1 MDEYRKAI
9 LDLSKSCIT
18 EYVRTPGRMVT
29 SKPCFVFN
37 LIVNPSDAENVTQ
50 VYIRN
55 GESSASEALIG
66 LTAQYAHATHI
77 GHFPIYFNRGL
88 YVETPT
94 NVKGVTVQYLVDSP

>member
-1 MDEYRKAI
+1 MDEYGKAV
-9 LDLSKSCIT
+9 LDLAKSAVT

-37 LIVNPSDAENVTQ
+37 VIVNPSNASNVTQ
-50 VYIRN
+50 AYLRN
-55 GESSASEALIG
+55 GETDQSEALIG